1 MRNVYCLLFVLVLAG
16 CSSSEFGTSEV
27 SGKVSVGGQPLTD
40 TKLEAQ
46 IFFFPEP
53 SASNKQLSGKRGWAR
68 IGPDGTFKVSTNGQ
82 FDGAVI
88 GKHRVSLSSTQDVVP
103 FDKKYLSVDTSGLT
117 YEVKPGGNTNAV
129 FDLEPAKK

>member
-1 MRNVYCLLFVLVLAG
+1 MRNLYCLLFVLLLAG
-16 CSSSEFGTSEV
+16 CSSNEFGTSEV

-53 SASNKQLSGKRGWAR
+53 SASNNKLAGKRGWAR
-68 IGPDGTFKVSTNGQ
+68 IAPDGTFKVSTNGQ

-88 GKHRVSLSSTQDVVP
+88 GKHRVALSSTQDAVP

-117 YEVKPGGNTNAV
+117 YEVKPGANTDAV
-129 FDLEPAKK
+129 FNLDPAKK